1 MNKNNKNNNNYNSHL
16 IKKIKNYINN
26 SIHSDKFNHY
36 KQKHSLDKLLDS
48 LLIILLKG
56 IPYRDIYKFT
66 KIPWQTIYKFKTKL
80 LNLNLFEILFSNIID
95 NYVKEIKKPS
105 NIFNNESPIILNSY
119 FTNS

>member
-1 MNKNNKNNNNYNSHL
+1 MHLFIVSHKLIQNKIFFIIYMNKNNKKNNNYNSQL

-66 KIPWQTIYKFKTKL
+66 KIPWQ
-80 LNLNLFEILFSNIID
+80 NS
-95 NYVKEIKKPS
+95 KKS
-105 NIFNNESPIILNSY
+105 KIF
-119 FTNS
+119 